1 MNYSGQKS
9 TNLLSTFLLIFWFF
23 SILVEGINYQFADGY
38 PKYEISD
45 HQYLRFEVH

>member
-1 MNYSGQKS
+1 MRKCYFCRGEIIKKG
-9 TNLLSTFLLIFWFF
+9 FF
-23 SILVEGINYQFADGY
+23 SILVEGINHQFADGY